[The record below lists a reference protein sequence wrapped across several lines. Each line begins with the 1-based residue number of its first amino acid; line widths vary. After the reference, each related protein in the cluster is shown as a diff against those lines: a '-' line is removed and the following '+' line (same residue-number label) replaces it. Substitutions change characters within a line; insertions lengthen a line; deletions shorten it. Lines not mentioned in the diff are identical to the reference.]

1 MKPLPPPGPL
11 PAPGGPAPG
20 GAGDPPPR
28 PQSLRRELLAIAFLY
43 VVLSIL
49 PLLVGMAFAP

>member
-1 MKPLPPPGPL
+1 MSDASATAATAKQPQK
-11 PAPGGPAPG
+11 
-20 GAGDPPPR
+20 

-49 PLLVGMAFAP
+49 PLLIGLFFAA

>member
-1 MKPLPPPGPL
+1 MSDTPATPATGKPPPK
-11 PAPGGPAPG
+11 
-20 GAGDPPPR
+20 

-49 PLLVGMAFAP
+49 PLLIGLFFAA